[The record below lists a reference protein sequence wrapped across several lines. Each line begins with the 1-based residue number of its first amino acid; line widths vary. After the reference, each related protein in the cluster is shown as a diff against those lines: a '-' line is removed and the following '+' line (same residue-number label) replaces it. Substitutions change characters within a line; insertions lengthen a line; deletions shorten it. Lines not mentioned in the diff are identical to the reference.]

1 MTYKRKCPICGEEF
15 ETTVYNKRFCSPQ
28 CRGKRKSSK
37 GRAFCGKVETYVKLY
52 CPEDC
57 MYRNDRGMPSCD
69 YLIIEGEPRGCPVEG
84 CTKYKKGKAQKQ
96 YTLPTYMGKV
106 VW

>member
-1 MTYKRKCPICGEEF
+1 MRYKRKCPICGEEF
-15 ETTVYNKRFCSPQ
+15 ETTVHNKRFCSPE
-28 CRGKRKSSK
+28 CKKKDKS
-37 GRAFCGKVETYVKLY
+37 GKVYCKNPESYVKAY
-52 CPEDC
+52 CPNDC
-57 MYRNDRGMPSCD
+57 MYRSDRGTPSCD

-106 VW
+106 VL

>member
-1 MTYKRKCPICGEEF
+1 
-15 ETTVYNKRFCSPQ
+15 
-28 CRGKRKSSK
+28 
-37 GRAFCGKVETYVKLY
+37 
-52 CPEDC
+52 
-57 MYRNDRGMPSCD
+57 MYRNDRGTPSCD
-69 YLIIEGEPRGCPVEG
+69 YLIIEGEPRGCPIEG